1 MQSVV
6 VNIWFFSY
14 NADCVDLF
22 LNSTMAAYFIRR
34 LLLVIPTFFGVTLL
48 VFAITRFVPGGPVD
62 EILQQLQMAGGD
74 SGGQSVGGETLS
86 EEQINQLKNF
96 YGLDQPLFS
105 AYWEWMKKVLQ
116 FDFGIS
122 TRFQDPVLALIKERL
137 PVSLFYGITTL
148 IIVYGVCIPL
158 GISKAIRHNT
168 NFDNF
173 SSILVFI
180 GYAVPGYVLGILLL
194 NIFAY
199 QFDYFPMGG
208 FVSDDFE
215 QMSWGDKVADILRHA
230 ILPLIAY
237 VAGSFAMITL
247 LMKNSL
253 MENLSKDYM
262 KTAVAKGLSFRQ
274 SVFRHALRNS
284 LVPLATGFG
293 GILGVVLSGSFL
305 IESIFNIDG
314 IGLLGYESVIK
325 RDYPVVMGILV
336 ISSLLYLL
344 GNILS
349 DICVAIVD
357 PRVKFD

>member
-1 MQSVV
+1 M
-6 VNIWFFSY
+6 
-14 NADCVDLF
+14 
-22 LNSTMAAYFIRR
+22 TAYFIRR
-34 LLLVIPTFFGVTLL
+34 LLLVVPTFLGVTLL
-48 VFAITRFVPGGPVD
+48 VFAVTRFVPGGPVD
-62 EILQQLQMAGGD
+62 EILQQLQLAGGD
-74 SGGQSVGGETLS
+74 GSTSQSVGGETLS
-86 EEQINQLKNF
+86 DQQINQLKAF
-96 YGLDQPLFS
+96 YGLDQPMLS
-105 AYWEWMKKVLQ
+105 AYWEWIKKVLQ
-116 FDFGIS
+116 LDLGIS
-122 TRFQDPVLALIKERL
+122 TRFQDPVLSLIAERL
-137 PVSLFYGITTL
+137 PVSLFYGVTTL

-158 GISKAIRHNT
+158 GIAKAIKHNQA
-168 NFDNF
+168 FDNI

-215 QMSWGDKVADILRHA
+215 TLTLTQKIADIVKHA

-262 KTAVAKGLSFRQ
+262 KTAVSKGLSFRQ

-357 PRVKFD
+357 PRVKFE

>member
-1 MQSVV
+1 M
-6 VNIWFFSY
+6 
-14 NADCVDLF
+14 
-22 LNSTMAAYFIRR
+22 TAYFIRR
-34 LLLVIPTFFGVTLL
+34 LLLVIPTFIGVTLL

-62 EILQQLQMAGGD
+62 EILQQLQLAGGE
-74 SGGQSVGGETLS
+74 GQSSGAVGGESLS
-86 EEQINQLKNF
+86 KAQINQLKAF
-96 YGLDQPLFS
+96 YGLDQPLLF
-105 AYWEWMKKVLQ
+105 AYWDWMTKVLQ
-116 FDFGIS
+116 FDFGVS
-122 TRFQDPVLALIKERL
+122 TRFQDPVLTLIGERL
-137 PVSLFYGITTL
+137 PVSLFYGVMTL
-148 IIVYGVCIPL
+148 LIVYGVCLPL
-158 GISKAIRHNT
+158 GIAKAIKHNT
-168 NFDNF
+168 TFDNM

-215 QMSWGDKVADILRHA
+215 QLTAWGKVKDVFTHA
-230 ILPLIAY
+230 VLPLIAY

-247 LMKNSL
+247 LMKNAL
-253 MENLSKDYM
+253 MENLSQDYM

-274 SVFRHALRNS
+274 AVFRHALRNS
-284 LVPLATGFG
+284 LVPIATGFG
-293 GILGVVLSGSFL
+293 GILGIVLSGSFL

-314 IGLLGYESVIK
+314 IGLLGYESIIK

-349 DICVAIVD
+349 DICVALVD
-357 PRVKFD
+357 PRVKFE

>member
-1 MQSVV
+1 
-6 VNIWFFSY
+6 
-14 NADCVDLF
+14 
-22 LNSTMAAYFIRR
+22 MAAYFIRR
-34 LLLVIPTFFGVTLL
+34 LLLVIPTFIGVTLL

-62 EILQQLQMAGGD
+62 EILQQLQVSGGD
-74 SGGQSVGGETLS
+74 GGSGQAVGGESLS
-86 EEQINQLKNF
+86 SEQIDQLKAF
-96 YGLDQPLFS
+96 YGLDKPMLS
-105 AYWEWMKKVLQ
+105 AYGEWMQKVLR
-116 FDFGIS
+116 FDLGTS
-122 TRFQDPVLALIKERL
+122 TRFQDPVLGLIAERL
-137 PVSLFYGITTL
+137 PISLFYGITTL
-148 IIVYGVCIPL
+148 IIVYGICLPL
-158 GISKAIRHNT
+158 GIAKAIRHNT
-168 NFDNF
+168 TFDNI

-194 NIFAY
+194 NVLAY
-199 QFDYFPMGG
+199 QFDFFPMGG

-215 QMSWGDKVADILRHA
+215 SLSLTGKISDIFRHA
-230 ILPLIAY
+230 VLPLIAY
-237 VAGSFAMITL
+237 VAGSFAMLTF

-284 LVPLATGFG
+284 LVPIATGFG

-314 IGLLGYESVIK
+314 IGLLGYESIIK

-349 DICVAIVD
+349 DICVALVD
-357 PRVKFD
+357 PRVQFE

>member
-1 MQSVV
+1 M
-6 VNIWFFSY
+6 
-14 NADCVDLF
+14 
-22 LNSTMAAYFIRR
+22 TAYFIRR
-34 LLLVIPTFFGVTLL
+34 LLLVIPTFIGVTLL

-62 EILQQLQMAGGD
+62 EILQQLQLAGGEGQS
-74 SGGQSVGGETLS
+74 SGSVGGETLS
-86 EEQINQLKNF
+86 EAQINQLKVF

-105 AYWEWMKKVLQ
+105 AYWDWMKKVLQ
-116 FDFGIS
+116 FDLGVS
-122 TRFQDPVLALIKERL
+122 TRFQDPVLTLISERL
-137 PVSLFYGITTL
+137 PVSLFYGVMTL

-158 GISKAIRHNT
+158 GIAKAIKHNT
-168 NFDNF
+168 AFDNI
-173 SSILVFI
+173 SSIVVFI

-215 QMSWGDKVADILRHA
+215 QLSLWGKVQDVFAHS
-230 ILPLIAY
+230 ILPLMAY

-253 MENLSKDYM
+253 MENLSQDYM

-274 SVFRHALRNS
+274 AVFRHALRNS

-293 GILGVVLSGSFL
+293 GILGIVLSGSFL

-349 DICVAIVD
+349 DICVALVD
-357 PRVKFD
+357 PRVTFE

>member
-1 MQSVV
+1 
-6 VNIWFFSY
+6 
-14 NADCVDLF
+14 
-22 LNSTMAAYFIRR
+22 MASYFIRR
-34 LLLVIPTFFGVTLL
+34 LLLVIPTFIGVTLL

-62 EILQQLQMAGGD
+62 EILQQLQLAGGD
-74 SGGQSVGGETLS
+74 SGNAGSVGGETLS
-86 EEQINQLKNF
+86 DEQINQLKSF

-105 AYWEWMKKVLQ
+105 AYWDWMKKILQ
-116 FDFGIS
+116 FDFGVS
-122 TRFQDPVLALIKERL
+122 TRFQDPVLTLISERL
-137 PVSLFYGITTL
+137 PISLFYGITTL

-158 GISKAIRHNT
+158 GIAKAIRHNT
-168 NFDNF
+168 AFDNI
-173 SSILVFI
+173 SSIIVFI
-180 GYAVPGYVLGILLL
+180 GYAIPGYVLGILLL
-194 NIFAY
+194 NILAY
-199 QFDYFPMGG
+199 QFDLFPMGG

-215 QMSWGDKVADILRHA
+215 QLSVLGKVKDVFAHA
-230 ILPLIAY
+230 ILPLMAY
-237 VAGSFAMITL
+237 VAGSFAMITM

-262 KTAVAKGLSFRQ
+262 KTAVAKGLSFKKA
-274 SVFRHALRNS
+274 VFRHALRNS

-349 DICVAIVD
+349 DICVALVD
-357 PRVKFD
+357 PRVKFE

>member
-1 MQSVV
+1 M
-6 VNIWFFSY
+6 
-14 NADCVDLF
+14 
-22 LNSTMAAYFIRR
+22 TAYFIRR
-34 LLLVIPTFFGVTLL
+34 FLLIIPTFIGVTLL

-62 EILQQLQMAGGD
+62 EILQQLQLAGGEGQG
-74 SGGQSVGGETLS
+74 SGSVGGETLS
-86 EEQINQLKNF
+86 AEQIGQLKAF
-96 YGLDQPLFS
+96 YGLDKPLLS
-105 AYWEWMKKVLQ
+105 AYWDWIQKVLR
-116 FDFGIS
+116 FDFGVS
-122 TRFQDPVLALIKERL
+122 TRFQDPVLTLISERL
-137 PVSLFYGITTL
+137 PISLFYGVMTL

-158 GISKAIRHNT
+158 GIAKAIKHNT
-168 NFDNF
+168 AFDNI

-180 GYAVPGYVLGILLL
+180 GYAIPGYVLGILLL

-199 QFDYFPMGG
+199 QLDYFPMGG

-215 QMSWGDKVADILRHA
+215 QFTLWEKIKDIFAHA
-230 ILPLIAY
+230 ILPLTAY

-253 MENLSKDYM
+253 MENLSQDYM
-262 KTAVAKGLSFRQ
+262 KTAVAKGLSFRKA
-274 SVFRHALRNS
+274 VFRHALRNS

-349 DICVAIVD
+349 DICVALVD
-357 PRVKFD
+357 PRVKFE

>member
-1 MQSVV
+1 M
-6 VNIWFFSY
+6 
-14 NADCVDLF
+14 
-22 LNSTMAAYFIRR
+22 TAYFIRR
-34 LLLVIPTFFGVTLL
+34 LLLVIPTFIGVTLL

-62 EILQQLQMAGGD
+62 EILQQLQLAGAEGSTH
-74 SGGQSVGGETLS
+74 SGSGLMGAETLS
-86 EEQINQLKNF
+86 EEQIEQLKAF
-96 YGLDQPLFS
+96 YGLDKPILS
-105 AYWEWMKKVLQ
+105 AYWDWMKKVLQ
-116 FDFGIS
+116 FDFGMS
-122 TRFQDPVLALIKERL
+122 TRFQDPVLSLISERL
-137 PVSLFYGITTL
+137 PISLFYGITTL

-158 GISKAIRHNT
+158 GIAKAIKHNSR
-168 NFDNF
+168 FDHI
-173 SSILVFI
+173 SSVIVFV
-180 GYAVPGYVLGILLL
+180 GYAIPGYVLGILLL
-194 NIFAY
+194 NILAY

-215 QMSWGDKVADILRHA
+215 TLSLGGKIADIVQHA

-237 VAGSFAMITL
+237 VAGSFAMLTF

-262 KTAVAKGLSFRQ
+262 KTAIAKGLSFRQ

-284 LVPLATGFG
+284 LVPIATGFG

-349 DICVAIVD
+349 DICVALVD
-357 PRVKFD
+357 PRVTFE

>member
-1 MQSVV
+1 M
-6 VNIWFFSY
+6 
-14 NADCVDLF
+14 
-22 LNSTMAAYFIRR
+22 TAYFIRR
-34 LLLVIPTFFGVTLL
+34 LLLVIPTFIGVTLL

-62 EILQQLQMAGGD
+62 EILQQLQLSGGD
-74 SGGQSVGGETLS
+74 GGNSQSVGGETLS
-86 EEQINQLKNF
+86 DAQINDLKAF
-96 YGLDQPLFS
+96 YGLDKPMLA
-105 AYWEWMKKVLQ
+105 AYWEWLQKVLH
-116 FDFGIS
+116 FDLGVS
-122 TRFQDPVLALIKERL
+122 SRFQDPVLSLIADRL
-137 PVSLFYGITTL
+137 PVSLFYGIMTL
-148 IIVYGVCIPL
+148 IIVYGVCLPL
-158 GISKAIRHNT
+158 GIAKAIRHNSH
-168 NFDNF
+168 FDNL
-173 SSILVFI
+173 SSVLVFI

-208 FVSDDFE
+208 FVSDEFE
-215 QMSWGDKVADILRHA
+215 SLSFWGKVADVIRHSV
-230 ILPLIAY
+230 LPLIAY
-237 VAGSFAMITL
+237 VAGSFAMLTL

-262 KTAVAKGLSFRQ
+262 KTAIAKGLSFRQ
-274 SVFRHALRNS
+274 SVLRHALRNS

-293 GILGVVLSGSFL
+293 GILGIVLSGSFL

-349 DICVAIVD
+349 DICVALVD
-357 PRVKFD
+357 PRVRFDEK